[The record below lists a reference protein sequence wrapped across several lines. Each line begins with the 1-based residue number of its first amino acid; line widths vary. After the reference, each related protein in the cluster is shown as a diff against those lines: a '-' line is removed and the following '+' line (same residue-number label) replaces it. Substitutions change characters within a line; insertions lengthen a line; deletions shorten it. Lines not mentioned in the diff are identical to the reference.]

1 MISLDNIDFYH
12 HPPTPKPPAH
22 ISSSS
27 GWKSY
32 HVPSAP
38 QSLSFSHPLPPKPPA
53 TVTAVPT
60 STIKGHLQFAAP
72 RNIFDIELEN
82 VPTRENSPVER
93 ETSLE
98 ADYQSRSQAGND
110 LRDQCQ
116 DASPTLV
123 LGESLLILRAVTSSR
138 MSVLPVMPA
147 GTDDCEGDGGGEGG
161 GNQLVTQR
169 RALQDQLDTWPQSRG
184 DAVCSGPIVT
194 TAEADSGYSGGR
206 SVSAV
211 DNLPGDSG
219 CLQLSLSGCEAEKQ
233 TTIDG
238 VPKHQSSQLP
248 SPALSNHASPENK
261 GRARPGQHHGIM
273 FEDLP
278 SEASCC
284 GEQTRALTPELAT
297 TM

>member
-12 HPPTPKPPAH
+12 HPPPPKPPAH
-22 ISSSS
+22 TSSSS

-53 TVTAVPT
+53 PVTAVPT

-93 ETSLE
+93 GTSLE

-116 DASPTLV
+116 DASPTLGTWKISVTV
-123 LGESLLILRAVTSSR
+123 LGESPLILRAVTSSR

-194 TAEADSGYSGGR
+194 TAEADSGYSGGMYFMPLFLLVPLINIWQDDLLAQSIICR
-206 SVSAV
+206 ATRAV
-211 DNLPGDSG
+211 FNCPYLD
-219 CLQLSLSGCEAEKQ
+219 
-233 TTIDG
+233 
-238 VPKHQSSQLP
+238 
-248 SPALSNHASPENK
+248 
-261 GRARPGQHHGIM
+261 ARPKSRQ
-273 FEDLP
+273 
-278 SEASCC
+278 
-284 GEQTRALTPELAT
+284 R
-297 TM
+297 